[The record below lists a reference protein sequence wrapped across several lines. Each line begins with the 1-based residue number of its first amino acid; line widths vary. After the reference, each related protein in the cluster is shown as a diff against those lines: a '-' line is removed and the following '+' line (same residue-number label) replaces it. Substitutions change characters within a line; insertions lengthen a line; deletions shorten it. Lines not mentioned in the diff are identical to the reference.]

1 MRLFSYQDSKGHDGV
16 GALLK
21 DSSDTFINLSG
32 TDPLIPNRLQEI
44 IQSQESLNRAAAAI
58 QNSNA
63 IKGKIDSITFKPPI
77 EKPGKIV
84 CMGLNYADHA
94 KEGGNAR
101 PEYPSF
107 FMRGPSSLTAHLSP
121 ILRPRVSDKL
131 DYEAE
136 LAFVVGKQARH
147 LTLENALDCVAGYSI
162 FNDGSIRDYQRKT
175 NQWTIGKNFDQTGA
189 FGPWLV
195 TPDELPLGCDGLNIQ
210 SRLNGK
216 VMQNANTKDFLWGVA
231 ETIVLISECMTLE
244 PGDVV
249 ITGTPAGVGYART
262 PPVFM
267 RAGDICEIEIES
279 IGVLRNTIVD
289 ESWPVNHIN
298 PKLGLKKYRFDLF
311 SGEQITWASI
321 KMLP

>member
-1 MRLFSYQDSKGHDGV
+1 MRLFGFKGPNGYEGVAALSKGDQ
-16 GALLK
+16 
-21 DSSDTFINLSG
+21 DTFIDVCA
-32 TDPLIPNRLQEI
+32 TDSQIPNSIQEI
-44 IQSQESLNRAAAAI
+44 IQSQAHMDRVHAAI
-58 QNSNA
+58 ANSNA
-63 IKGKIDSITFKPPI
+63 IRGKLSTITYKAPI
-77 EKPGKIV
+77 ERPGKIV

-107 FMRGPSSLTAHLSP
+107 FMRGPSSMTAHLSP
-121 ILRPRVSDKL
+121 IVRPKVSDKL

-136 LAFVVGKQARH
+136 LAFVVGKKARH
-147 LTLENALDCVAGYSI
+147 LTLDNALDCVAGYSI

-175 NQWTIGKNFDQTGA
+175 TQWTIGKNFDQTGA

-195 TPDELPLGCDGLNIQ
+195 TPDELPPGCHGLNIQ
-210 SRLNGK
+210 SRLNGQ

-267 RAGDICEIEIES
+267 KPGDICEIEIES
-279 IGVLRNTIVD
+279 IGVLRNTIAD
-289 ESWPVNHIN
+289 E
-298 PKLGLKKYRFDLF
+298 
-311 SGEQITWASI
+311 
-321 KMLP
+321 

>member
-1 MRLFSYQDSKGHDGV
+1 MRLFGFRGPNGYESV
-16 GALLK
+16 GALSK
-21 DSSDTFINLSG
+21 GSHDTYIDLCATN
-32 TDPLIPNRLQEI
+32 PLIRNNLQEI
-44 IQSQESLNRAAAAI
+44 IQSPEQLEQADLALKNSKAI
-58 QNSNA
+58 GGNLKEIS
-63 IKGKIDSITFKPPI
+63 FKVPI
-77 EKPGKIV
+77 ERPGKIV

-107 FMRGPSSLTAHLSP
+107 FMRGPSSMTAHLSP
-121 ILRPRVSDKL
+121 IIRPKISDKL

-136 LAFVVGKQARH
+136 LAFIVGKKARH

-175 NQWTIGKNFDQTGA
+175 TQWTIGKNFDQTGA

-210 SRLNGK
+210 SRLNGQ

-267 RAGDICEIEIES
+267 KPGDICEIEIES
-279 IGVLRNTIVD
+279 IGVLRNTIAD
-289 ESWPVNHIN
+289 E
-298 PKLGLKKYRFDLF
+298 
-311 SGEQITWASI
+311 
-321 KMLP
+321 

>member
-1 MRLFSYQDSKGHDGV
+1 MRLFGFKGPNGVESV
-16 GALLK
+16 GALSKAGL
-21 DSSDTFINLSG
+21 DDFIDLCT
-32 TDPLIPNRLQEI
+32 TDPLIHNSLQDI
-44 IQSQESLNRAAAAI
+44 IQSHEQLDRVRMAITNSKAVTSKLNDI
-58 QNSNA
+58 S
-63 IKGKIDSITFKPPI
+63 FKVPI
-77 EKPGKIV
+77 ERPGKVV

-121 ILRPRVSDKL
+121 IVRPKVSDKL

-136 LAFVVGKQARH
+136 LAFIVGKKARH
-147 LTLENALDCVAGYSI
+147 CTLENALDCVAGYSI

-175 NQWTIGKNFDQTGA
+175 TQWTIGKNFDQTGG

-195 TPDELPLGCDGLNIQ
+195 TPDELPLGCDGLKIQ
-210 SRLNGK
+210 SRLNGQ

-267 RAGDICEIEIES
+267 KPGDVCEIEIES
-279 IGVLRNTIVD
+279 IGVLINTIMD
-289 ESWPVNHIN
+289 E
-298 PKLGLKKYRFDLF
+298 
-311 SGEQITWASI
+311 
-321 KMLP
+321 

>member
-32 TDPLIPNRLQEI
+32 TDPLISNRLQEI

-267 RAGDICEIEIES
+267 KAGDICEIEIES

-289 ESWPVNHIN
+289 E
-298 PKLGLKKYRFDLF
+298 
-311 SGEQITWASI
+311 
-321 KMLP
+321 

>member
-1 MRLFSYQDSKGHDGV
+1 MGGIEMRLFGFKGPNGYEGV
-16 GALLK
+16 GALSKGNL
-21 DSSDTFINLSG
+21 DTFIDVCA
-32 TDPLIPNRLQEI
+32 TDAIIPNSIQDI
-44 IQSQESLNRAAAAI
+44 IQSQGHLDRVSAAI
-58 QNSNA
+58 ANPKA
-63 IKGKIDSITFKPPI
+63 ITSKLNTITFKVPI
-77 EKPGKIV
+77 ERPGKIV

-107 FMRGPSSLTAHLSP
+107 FMRGPSSMTAHLSP
-121 ILRPRVSDKL
+121 IVRPQVSNKL

-136 LAFVVGKQARH
+136 LAFVVGKKARH
-147 LTLENALDCVAGYSI
+147 LTLDNALDCVAGYSI

-175 NQWTIGKNFDQTGA
+175 TQWTIGKNFDQTGA

-195 TPDELPLGCDGLNIQ
+195 TPDELPPGCDGLNIQ
-210 SRLNGK
+210 SRLNGQ

-244 PGDVV
+244 PGDIV

-267 RAGDICEIEIES
+267 KPGDICEIEIES
-279 IGVLRNTIVD
+279 IGVLRNTIAD
-289 ESWPVNHIN
+289 E
-298 PKLGLKKYRFDLF
+298 
-311 SGEQITWASI
+311 
-321 KMLP
+321 

>member
-267 RAGDICEIEIES
+267 KAGDICEIEIES

-289 ESWPVNHIN
+289 E
-298 PKLGLKKYRFDLF
+298 
-311 SGEQITWASI
+311 
-321 KMLP
+321 

>member
-1 MRLFSYQDSKGHDGV
+1 MRLFGFKGPNGYEGV
-16 GALLK
+16 GALSKGDL
-21 DSSDTFINLSG
+21 DTFIDVCA
-32 TDPLIPNRLQEI
+32 TDALIPNSIQDI
-44 IQSQESLNRAAAAI
+44 IQSQGHLDRVSTAIANPKAITSKLNT
-58 QNSNA
+58 
-63 IKGKIDSITFKPPI
+63 ITFKVPI
-77 EKPGKIV
+77 ERPGKIV

-107 FMRGPSSLTAHLSP
+107 FMRGPSSMTAHLSP
-121 ILRPRVSDKL
+121 IVRPQVSDKL

-136 LAFVVGKQARH
+136 LAFVVGKKARH
-147 LTLENALDCVAGYSI
+147 LTLDNALDCVAGYSI

-175 NQWTIGKNFDQTGA
+175 TQWTIGKNFDQTGA

-195 TPDELPLGCDGLNIQ
+195 TPDELPPGCDGLNIQ
-210 SRLNGK
+210 SRLNGQ

-267 RAGDICEIEIES
+267 KPGDICEIEIES
-279 IGVLRNTIVD
+279 IGVLRNTIAD
-289 ESWPVNHIN
+289 E
-298 PKLGLKKYRFDLF
+298 
-311 SGEQITWASI
+311 
-321 KMLP
+321 

>member
-1 MRLFSYQDSKGHDGV
+1 MRLFGFRGPNGYESV
-16 GALLK
+16 GALSK
-21 DSSDTFINLSG
+21 GSHDTYIDLCT
-32 TDPLIPNRLQEI
+32 TDPLIRNNLQEI
-44 IQSQESLNRAAAAI
+44 IQSPEQLERAALALKNSKAI
-58 QNSNA
+58 GGNLKEIS
-63 IKGKIDSITFKPPI
+63 FKVPI
-77 EKPGKIV
+77 ERPGKIV

-107 FMRGPSSLTAHLSP
+107 FMRGPSSMTAHLSP
-121 ILRPRVSDKL
+121 MIRPKVSDKL

-136 LAFVVGKQARH
+136 LAFIVGKKARH

-175 NQWTIGKNFDQTGA
+175 TQWTIGKNFDQTGA

-195 TPDELPLGCDGLNIQ
+195 TPDDLPLGCDGLNIQ
-210 SRLNGK
+210 SRLNGQ

-267 RAGDICEIEIES
+267 KPGDICEIEIES
-279 IGVLRNTIVD
+279 IGVLRNTIAD
-289 ESWPVNHIN
+289 E
-298 PKLGLKKYRFDLF
+298 
-311 SGEQITWASI
+311 
-321 KMLP
+321 

>member
-1 MRLFSYQDSKGHDGV
+1 MRLFGFKGANGYEGV
-16 GALLK
+16 GALSK
-21 DSSDTFINLSG
+21 VDQDSFIDVCA
-32 TDPLIPNRLQEI
+32 TDLLIPNSVQKI
-44 IQSQESLNRAAAAI
+44 IESQAHLDRVGAAI
-58 QNSNA
+58 TNSKA
-63 IKGKIDSITFKPPI
+63 ITGNLSTITFKAPI
-77 EKPGKIV
+77 ERPGKIV

-101 PEYPSF
+101 PQYPSF
-107 FMRGPSSLTAHLSP
+107 FMRGPSSMTAHLSP
-121 ILRPRVSDKL
+121 IVRPKVSDKL

-136 LAFVVGKQARH
+136 LAFVVGKKARH
-147 LTLENALDCVAGYSI
+147 LKLDNALDCVAGYSI

-175 NQWTIGKNFDQTGA
+175 TQWTIGKNFDQTGA

-195 TPDELPLGCDGLNIQ
+195 TPDELPPGCHGLNIQ
-210 SRLNGK
+210 SRLNGQ

-267 RAGDICEIEIES
+267 KPGDICEIEIES
-279 IGVLRNTIVD
+279 IGVLRNSIAD
-289 ESWPVNHIN
+289 E
-298 PKLGLKKYRFDLF
+298 
-311 SGEQITWASI
+311 
-321 KMLP
+321 

>member
-1 MRLFSYQDSKGHDGV
+1 MRLFGFKGPNGYEGV
-16 GALLK
+16 GALSK
-21 DSSDTFINLSG
+21 SGQDTFIDVCA
-32 TDPLIPNRLQEI
+32 TDSLIPNSIQDI
-44 IQSQESLNRAAAAI
+44 IQSQTHLDRVAAAI
-58 QNSNA
+58 ANSKA
-63 IKGKIDSITFKPPI
+63 VTGKLNTITFKVPI
-77 EKPGKIV
+77 ERPGKIV

-107 FMRGPSSLTAHLSP
+107 FMRGPSSMTAHLSP
-121 ILRPRVSDKL
+121 IVRPKVSDKL

-136 LAFVVGKQARH
+136 LAFVVGKKARH
-147 LTLENALDCVAGYSI
+147 LTLDNALDCVAGYSI

-175 NQWTIGKNFDQTGA
+175 TQWTIGKNFDHTGA

-195 TPDELPLGCDGLNIQ
+195 TPDELPLGCDGLTIQ
-210 SRLNGK
+210 SRLNGQ

-267 RAGDICEIEIES
+267 KPGDICEIEIES
-279 IGVLRNTIVD
+279 IGVLRNTIAD
-289 ESWPVNHIN
+289 E
-298 PKLGLKKYRFDLF
+298 
-311 SGEQITWASI
+311 
-321 KMLP
+321 

>member
-1 MRLFSYQDSKGHDGV
+1 MRLFGFKGSDGVESV
-16 GALLK
+16 GALSK
-21 DSSDTFINLSG
+21 DKLNSFIDLCA
-32 TDPLIPNRLQEI
+32 TDPLISNNVQAI
-44 IQSQESLNRAAAAI
+44 IQSQEQLDRISAAI
-58 QNSNA
+58 ANSKA
-63 IKGKIDSITFKPPI
+63 ITGNLSNITFKIPI

-84 CMGLNYADHA
+84 CLGLNYADHA

-107 FMRGPSSLTAHLSP
+107 FMRGSSSLTAHLSP
-121 ILRPRVSDKL
+121 IVRPKVSDKL

-136 LAFVVGKQARH
+136 LAFIVGKQARH

-175 NQWTIGKNFDQTGA
+175 TQWTIGKNFDQTGA
-189 FGPWLV
+189 FGPYLV
-195 TPDELPLGCDGLNIQ
+195 TPDELPSGCHGLNIQ
-210 SRLNGK
+210 SRLNGQ

-231 ETIVLISECMTLE
+231 ETIVLITECMTLE

-267 RAGDICEIEIES
+267 KPGDICEIEIES
-279 IGVLRNTIVD
+279 IGILLNTIKD
-289 ESWPVNHIN
+289 E
-298 PKLGLKKYRFDLF
+298 
-311 SGEQITWASI
+311 
-321 KMLP
+321 